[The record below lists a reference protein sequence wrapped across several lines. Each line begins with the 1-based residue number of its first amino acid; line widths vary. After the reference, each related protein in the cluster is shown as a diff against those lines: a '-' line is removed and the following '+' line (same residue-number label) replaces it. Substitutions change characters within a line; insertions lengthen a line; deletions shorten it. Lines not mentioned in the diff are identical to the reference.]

1 MIELLIFSSSAGLG
15 IICAIFLYRFI
26 SNKKH
31 DEHVVLGNVKYELN
45 NLYFEKSVALEALG
59 KIKQFFEDKKIDEY
73 ERDRLSR
80 KYVKMLENYNKR
92 VFQLNPILE
101 AQEIYEYKK
110 QLDSIL
116 AEYTKRIDSRLA
128 NITGYPAVDK
138 KRSKVITTKKG
149 TTEGASSESATIA
162 SSSSSSSLSST
173 LKSVSEEP
181 AAELQGSVEVRHS
194 HRSLAQQLKSSI
206 MRISP
211 VKLNEDKTNGLFAE
225 SYKGIDSV
233 PSLDEK
239 KSDQSNST
247 YNTTSSNIKDEGADQ
262 VLSEIEPNLAS
273 LPTENNNMQSND
285 SDTTEKINIDTK
297 EIDKI
302 QSDILKTLKRLEDS

>member
-15 IICAIFLYRFI
+15 IICGIFLYRFFSI
-26 SNKKH
+26 KKH
-31 DEHVVLGNVKYELN
+31 DEQVVLGNVKYELN

-128 NITGYPAVDK
+128 SITGYPAVDK
-138 KRSKVITTKKG
+138 KMSKIITTKKG
-149 TTEGASSESATIA
+149 TTEGIGSEFATITTK
-162 SSSSSSSLSST
+162 SS
-173 LKSVSEEP
+173 LKSVSAEP
-181 AAELQGSVEVRHS
+181 TADLQADFGLKHS
-194 HRSLAQQLKSSI
+194 PKSLVQQLKSSI

-211 VKLNEDKTNGLFAE
+211 VKLDKYKNNGSFAKPSKDIESFPSMDEIKSGDSYSTN
-225 SYKGIDSV
+225 ITTT
-233 PSLDEK
+233 
-239 KSDQSNST
+239 NS
-247 YNTTSSNIKDEGADQ
+247 IKDEVEKGEEEQ
-262 VLSEIEPNLAS
+262 VFSEIEPNLES
-273 LPTENNNMQSND
+273 LSTEDNNNIQSSD
-285 SDTTEKINIDTK
+285 SDKTEKINIDAK
-297 EIDKI
+297 ELDKI